1 MTKKLFLFALTIPMI
16 FNYGCQSNSSSSSSS
31 KTNESNDEKS
41 LNSECDCKKHA
52 VDLKLKLPESS
63 DLFRL
68 MDSTS
73 GDGDFTEYRK
83 IQANV
88 NSIRKNYDLTFKKC
102 TEKFGEFNVINAACT
117 PEEKTR
123 KAFNTALNL
132 IQRKCQGS
140 NQTLSKYMATKVN
153 GNIVFMFIS
162 VAENGMAC
170 ITGVSEISPE
180 EILSS
185 DCGNVDRKVADWEAI
200 TEYKIN
206 LQ

>member
-1 MTKKLFLFALTIPMI
+1 MKKKLFQFALIIPII
-16 FNYGCQSNSSSSSSS
+16 FNYGCQSNSSSSSQ
-31 KTNESNDEKS
+31 TNESNDEKS
-41 LNSECDCKKHA
+41 LNSECDCKKYA

-88 NSIRKNYDLTFKKC
+88 NSIRKNYDITLKKC
-102 TEKFGEFNVINAACT
+102 TEKFGELNVINAACT

-123 KAFNTALNL
+123 KAFKTALNL
-132 IQRKCQGS
+132 IQRNCQGS

-170 ITGVSEISPE
+170 ITGVSEISPN